1 MRPFPPWLFRVLALA
16 FVGGGLFHLA
26 AIPFPHIA
34 EPVPA
39 WYHALFVLVNF
50 ILAVLVVKRP
60 RFFPGLFAVYMVQQY
75 VEHLPRCITV
85 WRDHG
90 RFDLPGFAPLVFV
103 PGVLVLLV
111 LDARRRDAAAITGA
125 QR

>member
-1 MRPFPPWLFRVLALA
+1 MPLAPSPVLFKVLSLA
-16 FVGGGLFHLA
+16 FVGGAGFHVA
-26 AIPFPHIA
+26 ALVRPSIA

-39 WYHALFVLVNF
+39 WYHLLFVGVNAA
-50 ILAVLVVKRP
+50 LAVLVVKRP
-60 RFFPGLFAVYMVQQY
+60 RGIVPLFAVYMVQQY

-103 PGVLVLLV
+103 PFVLALLV
-111 LDARRRDAAAITGA
+111 LDARARGEASPSPAS
-125 QR
+125 